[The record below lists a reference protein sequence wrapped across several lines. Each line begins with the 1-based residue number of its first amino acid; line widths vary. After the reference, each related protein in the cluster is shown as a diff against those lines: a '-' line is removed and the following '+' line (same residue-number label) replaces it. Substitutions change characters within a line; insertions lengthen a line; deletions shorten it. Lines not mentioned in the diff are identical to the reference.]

1 MTLANDVNGNKPG
14 RRGSVLASTNR
25 KGGAGKT
32 TASHNLAG
40 VWGQWGN
47 RVLLVD
53 LDTAHNLTTACG
65 YPGERLLTGGSWLL
79 NGMVE
84 PWPIPT
90 MPGCDLLPSGEKLRY
105 GVEAMAKRVT
115 GREKYIAKIVAP
127 LRSSFDVII
136 LDTEPDVDLSVTGA
150 IAASSHVLLPCIT
163 KPQPVQGVVRSLGL
177 VSDIQE
183 DGDFDVSVLGVLPIA
198 FKPAGMGPAVLNTLV
213 SMAHDAGYTCYPPIP
228 YSEHAGKETID
239 SVPTALAQRNSP
251 IGKAYRRAA
260 ALIGSS
266 LGLQVPPDVLADGE
280 REWRDMVGTILG
292 EEIPA

>member
-90 MPGCDLLPSGEKLRY
+90 MPGCDLLPSGEKLHY